1 MALVQESSAP
11 QMRPPPSLASYLQ
24 NMGNQVREEQK
35 SAESFS
41 PTHLSMAQTSSG
53 LNSPT
58 GNATL
63 GNSPIGA
70 PPPAVMATA
79 QREVQKF
86 KAMQERRAQLTQE
99 LQNLDMQLTKT
110 QGALEVFQAMGILR
124 QG

>member
-1 MALVQESSAP
+1 MALVQESSVP

-35 SAESFS
+35 SAESF
-41 PTHLSMAQTSSG
+41 PSMAPTASG

-70 PPPAVMATA
+70 PPAVMAAA